1 MAIEKRRG
9 VDSMVESSKGKLR
22 SRREQGASQA
32 KTHLRGRLRSYFSH
46 HGSTA
51 RDSLSRLLVTPYAT
65 AMTWLVI
72 GIAMALPVG
81 LSLILSNAETASD
94 GWDSGAQ
101 ISVFLH
107 KNTEEPDGRSLV
119 LRLAERT
126 DVVSAHYISAKQAL
140 EEFQQLSGFGNVL
153 RNLDS
158 NPLPALLVVT
168 PANSVGVVATEA
180 LVEDLQAMPEVQNVV
195 LDLAWVQRLYSLMDI
210 GRRVVA
216 ALGLMLALGVLLV
229 IGNTIRL
236 AIESRRD
243 EVVIIKLVGGSD
255 AFVRRPFLYTGFWYG
270 AGGALIAW
278 LLIGIALIW
287 VSGPLASL
295 SALYQSSFSVHGLGF
310 LGGLSLLLAG
320 GGLGLFGAWLA
331 VARHLADIQPR

>member
-1 MAIEKRRG
+1 MAERLKTKQRA
-9 VDSMVESSKGKLR
+9 
-22 SRREQGASQA
+22 RREQGASQA

-46 HGSTA
+46 HGGTA
-51 RDSLSRLLVTPYAT
+51 RDSLRRLLITPYAT

-72 GIAMALPVG
+72 GIALALPVG
-81 LSLILSNAETASD
+81 LSLILSNAESASD

-101 ISVFLH
+101 VSVFLH
-107 KNTEEPDGRSLV
+107 KKIKEVDGRGLTI
-119 LRLAERT
+119 RLAERA
-126 DVVSAHYISAKQAL
+126 DVVSARYISAEQAL

-153 RNLDS
+153 RNLDN
-158 NPLPALLVVT
+158 NPLPALIIVI
-168 PANSVGVVATEA
+168 PASALGIVATEG
-180 LVEDLQAMPEVQNVV
+180 LVADLQIMAEVQNVV
-195 LDLAWVQRLYSLMDI
+195 LDLAWVQRLYSLMDV
-210 GRRVVA
+210 GRKVVV

-287 VSGPLASL
+287 ISAPLASL
-295 SALYQSSFSVHGLGF
+295 SALYQSSFSVQGLGL
-310 LGGLSLLLAG
+310 LGGLLLLLAG
-320 GGLGLFGAWLA
+320 GGLGLLGAWLA
-331 VARHLADIQPR
+331 VARHLAEIQPR

>member
-1 MAIEKRRG
+1 MPE
-9 VDSMVESSKGKLR
+9 VSKVKQR
-22 SRREQGASQA
+22 ARREQGASQA

-46 HGSTA
+46 HSSTA
-51 RDSLSRLLVTPYAT
+51 RDSLNRLMATPYAT
-65 AMTWLVI
+65 AMTWFVI
-72 GIAMALPVG
+72 GIALALPVG
-81 LSLILSNAETASD
+81 LSLILSNAESASD

-101 ISVFLH
+101 VSVFLH
-107 KNTEEPDGRSLV
+107 KRIQEQDGRGLAT
-119 LRLAERT
+119 RLAQRA
-126 DVVSAHYISAKQAL
+126 DVVSTRYISAEQAL

-158 NPLPALLVVT
+158 NPLPALIIVI
-168 PANSVGVVATEA
+168 PASSVGMVATEA
-180 LVEDLQAMPEVQNVV
+180 LVADLQAITEVQNVV
-195 LDLAWVQRLYSLMDI
+195 LDLAWVQRLYSLMEI
-210 GRRVVA
+210 SRRVVL

-278 LLIGIALIW
+278 LLIGLALIW

-295 SALYQSSFSVHGLGF
+295 SALYQSSFSIHGLGF
-310 LGGLSLLLAG
+310 AGGVLLLLAG
-320 GGLGLFGAWLA
+320 GCLGLFGAWLA
-331 VARHLADIQPR
+331 VARHLAEIQPR